1 MTTRHL
7 YIARHGA
14 ADPFGTLTEIGRRQ
28 AELLG
33 KWLASLPITAIWHS
47 PLPRAAATARELA
60 RHLPAATVA
69 EAAELID
76 NIPYVPPGD
85 TMPPG
90 WAGFFDGYAEADA
103 AEGRRTADTLT
114 ERFAT
119 AGPAGQGTA
128 ERHEVLIT
136 HDYPIAW
143 LVRHALESP
152 PARWLDLTSANAALT
167 VLTYRAEAAPTVMM
181 FNDMSHLSDDLR
193 WTGFRPAL
201 RP

>member
-14 ADPFGTLTEIGRRQ
+14 ADPFGTLTETGRRQ

-33 KWLASLPITAIWHS
+33 KRLAALPITAIWHS
-47 PLPRAAATARELA
+47 PLPRAAATALELV
-60 RHLPAATVA
+60 RHLTDAPVA

-76 NIPYVPPGD
+76 NIPYVPPAE
-85 TMPPG
+85 TMPAS

-103 AEGRRTADTLT
+103 AAGRRTADALT

-119 AGPAGQGTA
+119 AGPAGNGVT

-143 LVRHALESP
+143 LVRHALEAP
-152 PARWLDLTSANAALT
+152 PARWLDLTSANAGLT
-167 VLTYRAEAAPTVMM
+167 VLTYRAGAAPTIMM
-181 FNDMSHLSDDLR
+181 FNDMSHLPVDLR
-193 WTGFRPAL
+193 WTGFRPGL